1 MKKHVIIP
9 ARYASTRLPG
19 KPLIDLNGI
28 PMVVRTFQRCA
39 LAFDRNCI
47 FVATESHQIKETCE
61 QYGINVLLTSE
72 NCLTGT
78 DRVAESAELLDSDI
92 IINVQGDEPLF
103 NPADLKLIADKA
115 EEYPDYVLNGYSHIS
130 SEEMFL
136 STSVP
141 KVVFD
146 EEGFLLYMSRAPI
159 PGNKHGI
166 FNGGWRQ
173 VCAYSFNRSH
183 LRLFHSHGEKTPL
196 EKQEDIEIL
205 RFLELGVRVKMV
217 PMSNDSIAVDLE
229 SDVANVRKAL
239 VEAKAEGPN
248 GS

>member
-1 MKKHVIIP
+1 MEL
-9 ARYASTRLPG
+9 TFF
-19 KPLIDLNGI
+19 DL
-28 PMVVRTFQRCA
+28 
-39 LAFDRNCI
+39 
-47 FVATESHQIKETCE
+47 
-61 QYGINVLLTSE
+61 E

-166 FNGGWRQ
+166 FNGGP
-173 VCAYSFNRSH
+173 VCLIPSIEVTSNNNM
-183 LRLFHSHGEKTPL
+183 HGEKTPL

-205 RFLELGVRVKMV
+205 RFLELGV
-217 PMSNDSIAVDLE
+217 
-229 SDVANVRKAL
+229 
-239 VEAKAEGPN
+239 G
-248 GS
+248 